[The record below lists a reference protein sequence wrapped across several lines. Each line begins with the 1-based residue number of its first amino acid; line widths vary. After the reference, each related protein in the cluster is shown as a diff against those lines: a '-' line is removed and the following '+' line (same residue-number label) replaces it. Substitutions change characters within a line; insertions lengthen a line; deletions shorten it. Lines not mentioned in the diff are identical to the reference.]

1 VNDDLLKIRRLSN
14 EEWIAATDE
23 QRLAHILSG
32 GALSVEQAR
41 EVFEQI
47 EDDISFEQRYLLS
60 YISAPVSTESP
71 SEKITRPAIA
81 KSSPVPKTH
90 ALSPQPLPTLLPVE
104 DAWQWTEQAVSAEEL
119 VRLRIS
125 RLQEITQMQQALKQR
140 LDELTRLQPKP
151 PKIAK
156 KLIPRQLHQQT
167 CREVRNAA
175 IAMADGRTLRRWTEV
190 EGENALAHTIPGETL
205 HTKLIAGS
213 GLDWWG
219 LPPTCTSLRDE
230 LRKME
235 LPAVLLLN
243 ILVGAALQRPHLT
256 AGIDE
261 LIRSLGW
268 NPRSTSAR
276 QDMRRKVWRWLL
288 IFDSMKVYGKR
299 PGVYRDRLTKEVL
312 NLTSADAL
320 IRLTGMRGPA
330 QLAFDNSSPPLEVS
344 WVAGPWLDR
353 FRNNTQVL
361 QFFGDINKL
370 AAIPSGQPR
379 GAWAQ
384 SIGLALNQLW
394 RERAAKSKVSRAGDD
409 NRLTII
415 FDPLFTRFELL
426 NMFRAEPW
434 IEDVLNSNNPQR
446 AKDNWKGAIR
456 ILRHEA
462 GVIGHYEELEPEV
475 PAQRRLGWQMNWL
488 HQKLDIR
495 PKDEWMNAIAEVCK
509 QAVKVG
515 RALARKKSIRDS
527 R

>member
-1 VNDDLLKIRRLSN
+1 VASDDQFKIKRLSD
-14 EEWIAATDE
+14 EEWKVATDE
-23 QRLAHILSG
+23 QRLAHILAG

-41 EVFEQI
+41 EIIEQI
-47 EDDISFEQRYLLS
+47 EEDINFEQRYLLS
-60 YISAPVSTESP
+60 YISAPIPTVP
-71 SEKITRPAIA
+71 SVKKPTRPTPAETGPA
-81 KSSPVPKTH
+81 PKVRP
-90 ALSPQPLPTLLPVE
+90 LSAQPLPTLLAVE

-119 VRLRIS
+119 VRLRVN
-125 RLQEITQMQQALKQR
+125 RLQEIVRIQQALKER
-140 LDELTRLQPKP
+140 LDELASQQSSS

-156 KLIPRQLHQQT
+156 NLLPRQLHQQT

-175 IAMADGRTLRRWTEV
+175 IAVADGRNLRRWSEV

-205 HTKLIAGS
+205 HTKLIAGP

-219 LPPTCTSLRDE
+219 LPPTCGSLRDE
-230 LRKME
+230 LRKLE

-243 ILVGAALQRPHLT
+243 ILVGAALQGTHMT

-261 LIRSLGW
+261 LIGRLGW
-268 NPRSTSAR
+268 DPRSTSAR
-276 QDMRRKVWRWLL
+276 EEMRRRVWRWML

-312 NLTSADAL
+312 DLTSADAL
-320 IRLTGMRGPA
+320 IRLTGMRGPT

-344 WVAGPWLDR
+344 WVAGPWLNR

-361 QFFGDINKL
+361 QFFGDINRL

-394 RERAAKSKVSRAGDD
+394 RERAAKSKVSHAGDD
-409 NRLTII
+409 NHLI
-415 FDPLFTRFELL
+415 FTRFELL

-446 AKDNWKGAIR
+446 ARDHWKGAIR
-456 ILRHEA
+456 ILKHEA
-462 GVIGHYEELEPEV
+462 GVIGHYEELEPEAPV
-475 PAQRRLGWQMNWL
+475 QRRLGWQMNWL

-495 PKDEWMNAIAEVCK
+495 PKDEWMRAVAELSK
-509 QAVKVG
+509 QTAKAG
-515 RALARKKSIRDS
+515 RALARKKGTKDS